1 MPIPTPPGVRRG
13 STLRRWPKGRATA
26 DGEKTRPSTTR
37 MGQGC
42 SMGYRIE
49 SGTEITHNHQQSKP
63 GSTCCSERKNL
74 APVLHGANNPRRGHS
89 QDVGG
94 VAEARLPRRNPGNT

>member
-37 MGQGC
+37 MGQRC

-49 SGTEITHNHQQSKP
+49 SGTEITHLLFLVGAPPVVQSAKTVP
-63 GSTCCSERKNL
+63 
-74 APVLHGANNPRRGHS
+74 PVLHGANNPRRGHS